1 MAGSTSSSPIYD
13 LLGLGFGPANI
24 AVAAAITESWSE
36 PNFPIKNVLF
46 IERHHVFRWHPGM
59 LLPGAK
65 MQISFMKDLATLR
78 NPQSPIT
85 FLNYLHSEGRL
96 MKFINRGGTIP
107 TRKEFADYIGW
118 CARYVQNQGVAVQ
131 WGTEVVG
138 LDDGKD
144 GTVHVHAKDL
154 RTGEINVYRA
164 RNLIIAPGG
173 GPGIPRTFETI
184 YKDPVVIHSSAYAT
198 SIDSIFEQIGAS
210 TRPMRIAVVGAGQSA
225 AEVTLNLHDRLSRIN
240 APGGRHRVEM
250 IIRHGAPRPSDDSPF
265 ANEIFDPESTD
276 AWFSMPS
283 AAARAAQRHEYKG
296 TNYGVMNP
304 NTIDTLYEVMYDQQF
319 EEDISRRPDE
329 KEGTHP
335 LIVLRSYNN
344 VLAASRAQDG
354 SEVGPYV
361 FTIQH
366 AISGA
371 ITTEKYDAV
380 VCATGYQRTAWIDML
395 KGCDIGKHFGLDAHS
410 DSSRTRLAPETDL
423 YGLPPQMQMSHGRS
437 PDVSGDSSPISSSA
451 SNTPP
456 TSPSLSQISLPS
468 PTIYVSRK
476 YRLLPNRT
484 ASGEPAFKPRVY
496 IQGVEEATH
505 GLSDTL
511 LSVMGIR
518 AGEVVSDLVQ
528 EN

>member
-1 MAGSTSSSPIYD
+1 MVGADSNIYD

-24 AVAAAITESWSE
+24 AVAGAITESWTE
-36 PNFPIKNVLF
+36 PSFPIKKVLF
-46 IERHHVFRWHPGM
+46 IEKHHIFRWHPGM

-85 FLNYLHSEGRL
+85 FLSYLHSEGRL
-96 MKFINRGGTIP
+96 AKFINRGGTIP
-107 TRKEFADYIGW
+107 TRREFADYLGW
-118 CARYVQNQGVAVQ
+118 AARYVQDQGVPVH

-144 GTVHVHAKDL
+144 GTIHVHAKDL
-154 RTGEINVYRA
+154 KTGQVSVYRT
-164 RNLIIAPGG
+164 RNLVISPGG
-173 GPGIPRTFETI
+173 GPNIPRTFETI
-184 YKDPVVIHSSAYAT
+184 YKDSAVVHSSSYAT

-210 TRPMRIAVVGAGQSA
+210 TRPVRVAVVGAGQSA
-225 AEVTLNLHDRLSRIN
+225 AEVALNLHDRLSRI
-240 APGGRHRVEM
+240 PSSGGRHRVEM
-250 IIRHGAPRPSDDSPF
+250 IIRKGAPRPSDDSPF

-283 AAARAAQRHEYKG
+283 AAARAAQRQEYKG
-296 TNYGVMNP
+296 TNYGVVNP
-304 NTIDTLYEVMYDQQF
+304 RTIDTLYEVMYDQQV
-319 EEDISRRPDE
+319 EEQISSRPNE
-329 KEGTHP
+329 TEGTHP
-335 LIVLRSYNN
+335 LIILRPYNK
-344 VLAASRAQDG
+344 VLAATRAQD
-354 SEVGPYV
+354 SSSVGPYL
-361 FTIQH
+361 FTIQQ

-380 VCATGYQRTAWIDML
+380 ICATGYQRTAWIDML
-395 KGCDIGKHFGLDAHS
+395 KSCDIGKYFGLDAHTDGS
-410 DSSRTRLAPETDL
+410 QTRLAPETDL
-423 YGLPPQMQMSHGRS
+423 YGLPPQMHSLGRS
-437 PDVSGDSSPISSSA
+437 PEASGESSPVNSSA

-468 PTIYVSRK
+468 PTIYVSRN

-484 ASGEPAFKPRVY
+484 ATGEPSFKPRVY
-496 IQGVEEATH
+496 VQGVEEASH

-511 LSVMGIR
+511 LSVMGVR
-518 AGEVVSDLVQ
+518 AGEVIGDLVQ